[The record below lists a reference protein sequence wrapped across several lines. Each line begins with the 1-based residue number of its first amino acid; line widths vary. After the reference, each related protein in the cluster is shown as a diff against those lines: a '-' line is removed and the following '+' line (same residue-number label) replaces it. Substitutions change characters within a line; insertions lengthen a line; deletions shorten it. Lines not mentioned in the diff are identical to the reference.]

1 MTETIDPRLIEA
13 IDRLVE
19 GMANF
24 TNQQANIELRDR
36 WPRIWGIAQ
45 SGGLT
50 KIEAYNLAWRRFKT
64 IRRAARDE
72 RRSRAVSDISDR

>member
-1 MTETIDPRLIEA
+1 MTEIIDPRLIEE

-36 WPRIWGIAQ
+36 WPRIWAIAQ
-45 SGGLT
+45 PGGLT
-50 KIEAYNLAWRRFKT
+50 KTEAHNLAWRRFKNA
-64 IRRAARDE
+64 RRAARNDH
-72 RRSRAVSDISDR
+72 RL